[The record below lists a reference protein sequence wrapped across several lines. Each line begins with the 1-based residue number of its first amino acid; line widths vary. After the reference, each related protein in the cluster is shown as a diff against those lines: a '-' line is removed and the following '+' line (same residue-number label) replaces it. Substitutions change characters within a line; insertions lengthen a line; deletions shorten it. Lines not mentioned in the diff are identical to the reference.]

1 MVMPSCSRSRRSP
14 RPPSAR
20 SKKTIGSKKF
30 WSWLTNRNRPV
41 FPLSIYLFL
50 AFLANS
56 IPVIFA
62 CIKLFG
68 SISWAGVPIRESLP
82 AMVTSVI
89 PFLLIAFGGIF
100 EGLRAETT
108 FNKRDHLIAFLF
120 LDLGL
125 FLHVPYYLHFIGA

>member
-1 MVMPSCSRSRRSP
+1 MPSCSRSRKSP
-14 RPPSAR
+14 RPQSAC
-20 SKKTIGSKKF
+20 SKKKIGRKKF

-50 AFLANS
+50 AFLANY
-56 IPVIFA
+56 IPLIFA
-62 CIKLFG
+62 YIKLFG

-82 AMVTSVI
+82 AMVTSVV
-89 PFLLIAFGGIF
+89 PFHLIAFGGIF

-108 FNKRDHLIAFLF
+108 FNQWDHLIAFLF

-125 FLHVPYYLHFIGA
+125 FLHVPHYLRFISA